1 MKNRKK
7 KLRELREK
15 KAQGIRSLK
24 WAILWIIT
32 MLAIVAFVGYK
43 NGWFGKK
50 HYDINKELEN
60 TQLLRQI
67 DQKKPEREAFVDD
80 IVKDV
85 AKHIADAGIKAQIN
99 GRVKHFFSIY
109 KKMVKI
115 EAPVD
120 DTSDTTA
127 SVPTA
132 TDEFK
137 DSIR

>member
-50 HYDINKELEN
+50 HYDINKELE
-60 TQLLRQI
+60 
-67 DQKKPEREAFVDD
+67 
-80 IVKDV
+80 
-85 AKHIADAGIKAQIN
+85 
-99 GRVKHFFSIY
+99 
-109 KKMVKI
+109 KI
-115 EAPVD
+115 EVPVD
-120 DTSDTTA
+120 DASDTTA